1 MTRYEVFA
9 ILITLFITAQI
20 VWWATAHGYI

>member
-9 ILITLFITAQI
+9 ILIALFITAQI

>member
-1 MTRYEVFA
+1 MTRYEIFA
-9 ILITLFITAQI
+9 VLVALFITAQV

>member
-1 MTRYEVFA
+1 MTKAEIFA
-9 ILITLFITAQI
+9 ILVALFITAQV

>member
-1 MTRYEVFA
+1 MTRYEAFA
-9 ILITLFITAQI
+9 VLVALFITAQL